1 MFLEGGLTYNSYP
14 LSASCVSDAVLI
26 STAPWLWGRVPDFW
40 WWGCGNFSGL
50 VGWIFFRCSRV
61 IWSSVPFPCH
71 FWGANI
77 SRLLFLSWF
86 MRLQHCGYQA
96 TDKGKAPKVSWYFR
110 IQFYCVVA
118 YFVFFIFCLQ
128 LWKKLVFI
136 ICLPDCFYNLFRMT
150 NFFICLAWNWI

>member
-1 MFLEGGLTYNSYP
+1 MVFLQCSWNCMCYKSYNSYP

-40 WWGCGNFSGL
+40 WWGCGNFGRL
-50 VGWIFFRCSRV
+50 VCWIFFRCSRV

-86 MRLQHCGYQA
+86 MRFQHCGYQA
-96 TDKGKAPKVSWYFR
+96 LADAWTRQPPHFFSFFFLGKSRKLSKIVSVLQSASVERFDVSR
-110 IQFYCVVA
+110 MRD
-118 YFVFFIFCLQ
+118 FFLQ
-128 LWKKLVFI
+128 
-136 ICLPDCFYNLFRMT
+136 PT
-150 NFFICLAWNWI
+150 